1 MDTAKA
7 VLINCKMSPW
17 DYRGGSLRV
26 DWAHIASFW
35 RGAVLQH
42 PDMVFTS
49 FGDPYKLFD
58 YPYLKTYIN
67 AYSFS
72 KSTQRAYVKAIFGE
86 IPFSGKS
93 PVKIKV

>member
-1 MDTAKA
+1 
-7 VLINCKMSPW
+7 
-17 DYRGGSLRV
+17 
-26 DWAHIASFW
+26 
-35 RGAVLQH
+35 
-42 PDMVFTS
+42 MVFTS

-86 IPFSGKS
+86 ISFSGKS